1 MKRFTQKFFL
11 LAMGLMLS
19 MGASAQGSDGIA
31 HRYPE
36 FTFTA
41 EVTTLNSK
49 KETFT
54 FTMPAWDAFVSTEVP
69 AKTGLGYR
77 MQLLENPKDKQTPA
91 RVKIV
96 APRVFS
102 HEKSAE
108 TGDYWFASSPSTV
121 TITKPDG
128 TKLENVSTSTVTYGD
143 IFGLYNEETNQTGVA
158 SGDLNKKPFAENIQ
172 TTSSGKGEENNLTI
186 QSTRTIQGG
195 KWQGYIFKI
204 VEIGEGAFRN
214 SSSGSGNIL
223 KIEGTVTIPNTIEKI
238 EASAFRNGGFKKVVF
253 EEGSTITT
261 IEKATF
267 EGCNKMEEVNIPATV
282 TKIEGTAFGNCGT
295 LSKIVFEGDVP
306 EMTKVDEEP
315 LYPKATTYPG
325 PYSVFQGAV
334 RFHAS
339 INGPDLTPSKCII
352 EVPLGKAKSYAVA
365 NDGLLQDFA
374 LSSKIT
380 LGDNGK
386 MTYCSE
392 EDFTVMQ
399 YNTAYTSN
407 DDKWENGALKA
418 YYVKNSVDDV
428 DTENGKV
435 YLTQITGESKI
446 PGWSETEDFGV
457 FFRGEA
463 NQSYSIFYP
472 YDKMST
478 TLTMAGTTNCL
489 KGVVTNTRITIPDP
503 EDPEEEF
510 SYFIFSKSTGN
521 FRRIT
526 SSGTCQA
533 NKAYIKIKDGGN
545 PSMGTEEESKELA
558 ISFPE
563 ETGIATLET
572 KSVQNDAWYTLQGV
586 QVNQPQKGVFIKNG
600 KKFVIK

>member
-1 MKRFTQKFFL
+1 
-11 LAMGLMLS
+11 MLS
-19 MGASAQGSDGIA
+19 AAMLLSVGAFAQDDGIK

-41 EVTTLNSK
+41 TVDVKGTP
-49 KETFT
+49 ETFT
-54 FTMPAWDAFVSTEVP
+54 FTMPAWEGYVSDEKN
-69 AKTGLGYR
+69 ADGSLHNNGKGYR
-77 MQLLENPKDKQTPA
+77 LQLIEKPTSKNGEWRA
-91 RVKIV
+91 KIV
-96 APRVFS
+96 GSRVFS
-102 HEKSAE
+102 NEKSTV
-108 TGDYWFASSPSTV
+108 TGDYWFASSPGEVTV
-121 TITKPDG
+121 TKPDG
-128 TKLENVSTSTVTYGD
+128 TTLTKSSSTITYGD
-143 IFGLYNEETNQTGVA
+143 IFGVYNAETNPTGVA
-158 SGDLNKKPFAENIQ
+158 STDASQNPFDLNKSK
-172 TTSSGKGEENNLTI
+172 TTSTSGDLVILK
-186 QSTRTIQGG
+186 TRKLAGG
-195 KWQGYIFKI
+195 TWKDYTLKI
-204 VEIGEGAFRN
+204 VEIAEGAFRN
-214 SSSGSGNIL
+214 NSPSGQNVNAVT
-223 KIEGTVTIPNTIEKI
+223 GTVTIPNTIEKI
-238 EASAFRNGGFKKVVF
+238 GHNAFRHGAFKKVVF
-253 EEGSTITT
+253 EEGSQVTT

-267 EGCNKMEEVNIPATV
+267 EGCRYLEEVVLPASIT
-282 TKIEGTAFGNCGT
+282 TIKGTAFGSCTN
-295 LSKIVFEGDVP
+295 LNKIVFEGNLPTLTYV
-306 EMTKVDEEP
+306 EEEP
-315 LYPKATTYPG
+315 LYKVGNNVLMPEGGYNF
-325 PYSVFQGAV
+325 YQGAKRLQSGYDGTV
-334 RFHAS
+334 
-339 INGPDLTPSKCII
+339 GKDVTPAKCII
-352 EVPLGKAKSYAVA
+352 EVPLGKVGEYAAVD
-365 NDGLLQDFA
+365 NGLLKNFA

-399 YNTAYTSN
+399 YNTAYTSDN
-407 DDKWENGALKA
+407 DKWGEDGALKA

-563 ETGIATLET
+563 ETDIATLET

>member
-1 MKRFTQKFFL
+1 MKKFTQKFFL
-11 LAMGLMLS
+11 LTVGMILS
-19 MGASAQGSDGIA
+19 VGASAQSSDGIA

-41 EVTTLNSK
+41 TVSVKGTN
-49 KETFT
+49 ETFT
-54 FTMPAWDAFVSTEVP
+54 FTIPAWDAIVSTEIP
-69 AKTGLGYR
+69 EGTGLGYR
-77 MQLLENPKDKQTPA
+77 LQLIENPTSTSGTWRA
-91 RVKIV
+91 RIV
-96 APRVFS
+96 GSRVFS
-102 HEKSAE
+102 NELSTV
-108 TGDYWFASSPSTV
+108 TGDYWYASNPSTITFTDYQGNTV
-121 TITKPDG
+121 TK
-128 TKLENVSTSTVTYGD
+128 SFSSVTYGE
-143 IFGLYNEETNQTGVA
+143 IFGIYNAETNPYGVA
-158 SGDLNKKPFAENIQ
+158 EGDKNTSPFTVSK
-172 TTSSGKGEENNLTI
+172 TTSTTDNLVI
-186 QSTRTIQGG
+186 QKERLIQGG
-195 KWQGYIFKI
+195 KWKNYTFKI
-204 VEIGEGAFRN
+204 VEIGEAAFRN
-214 SSSGSGNIL
+214 TNPTNTLSSLNVT
-223 KIEGTVTIPNTIEKI
+223 GTITIPNTIEKI
-238 EASAFRNGGFKKVVF
+238 ENNAFRHGAFKKVVF
-253 EEGSTITT
+253 EEGSQLTT
-261 IEKATF
+261 IERATF
-267 EGCNKMEEVNIPATV
+267 EGNKSLEEVHIPASV
-282 TKIEGTAFGNCGT
+282 TTIKGTAFGSCEKLN
-295 LSKIVFEGDVP
+295 KVVFEGTTVP
-306 EMTKVDEEP
+306 TFAFEEEEP
-315 LYPKATTYPG
+315 LYKVGNKTMPEGGYNI
-325 PYSVFQGAV
+325 FQGAFRLQTGYDGTTGKDV
-334 RFHAS
+334 
-339 INGPDLTPSKCII
+339 TPAKCII
-352 EVPLGKAKSYAVA
+352 EVPLGKVGEYAAVD
-365 NDGLLQDFA
+365 NGLLKNFA

-399 YNTAYTSN
+399 YNTAN
-407 DDKWENGALKA
+407 QGWEDGALKA

-545 PSMGTEEESKELA
+545 PSMGTEESKELA